1 MVHWWETSQAVSQT
15 AAAPVSL
22 ELRAAPAGLP
32 DPDTA
37 PPVVAEL
44 GDPFAALRVLHL
56 LARIARGRAVRL
68 ADVVDRLNA
77 TYLDWLFTL
86 PVVAGT
92 ALQLQA
98 NWMADYR
105 STAGVVVED
114 GIQGPTIT
122 IEDSPRVDPWIV
134 RQVEREAAA
143 CRAHLLAFSRQD
155 RQASGG

>member
-1 MVHWWETSQAVSQT
+1 M
-15 AAAPVSL
+15 SL
-22 ELRAAPAGLP
+22 QLRAAPAGLP
-32 DPDTA
+32 GPDIV
-37 PPVVAEL
+37 PPVVAEQD
-44 GDPFAALRVLHL
+44 DPFAALRVLHL
-56 LARIARGRAVRL
+56 LARIPRGRAVRL
-68 ADVVDRLNA
+68 GDVVDRLNA

-92 ALQLQA
+92 ALQLQS

-105 STAGVVVED
+105 STSGVVVED
-114 GIQGPTIT
+114 GLHGPVIT

-143 CRAHLLAFSRQD
+143 CRAQLLAFSRQD